1 LLEEGIALG
10 IRIGSLDDSSLV
22 ALRLGEIR
30 RVVVA
35 SPAFLQEQGQPAH
48 PDDLL
53 KANCVRVVDHTPT
66 WGLFREGGKTFKLTV
81 SGNLEFNHIAPAVQA
96 CAAGVGFGQFLSYQV
111 VPMLQQGRLQ
121 TVLDGFEDTPLP
133 LQVVYPHARLLPAR
147 TRAFIDFLR
156 QELQGFEPKP
166 GVSIPP

>member
-1 LLEEGIALG
+1 
-10 IRIGSLDDSSLV
+10 
-22 ALRLGEIR
+22 
-30 RVVVA
+30 
-35 SPAFLQEQGQPAH
+35 
-48 PDDLL
+48 
-53 KANCVRVVDHTPT
+53 
-66 WGLFREGGKTFKLTV
+66 
-81 SGNLEFNHIAPAVQA
+81 
-96 CAAGVGFGQFLSYQV
+96 VGFGQFLSYQV